1 MKKGE
6 RSYTV
11 DENINWY
18 SHCGKQYGRFS
29 KKLKIELSYG
39 PSIPPLGIYQE
50 KTPTNSKGYMHSN
63 VIAALF
69 ILAKI

>member
-6 RSYTV
+6 PSYTV

-18 SHCGKQYGRFS
+18 SHCGKQYGGFS

-39 PSIPPLGIYQE
+39 PSIPPVDIYQE
-50 KTPTNSKGYMHSN
+50 KNPTNSKEYVHSN